1 MRRIASPLSSNIA
14 CIRLNRHKGSIAD
27 ESHGPWTDG
36 RQRRVSGLCCGS
48 ERLRDLLGAA
58 LRREL
63 SRAGLSLRGGVVR
76 HHRDHGMLTS
86 TSVTCG
92 VGTPRLPM
100 LTPAVITRSGVA
112 AGPSNHEQ
120 SSNRDAKEP

>member
-1 MRRIASPLSSNIA
+1 
-14 CIRLNRHKGSIAD
+14 
-27 ESHGPWTDG
+27 
-36 RQRRVSGLCCGS
+36 
-48 ERLRDLLGAA
+48 
-58 LRREL
+58 
-63 SRAGLSLRGGVVR
+63 VR

-112 AGPSNHEQ
+112 AGPSNREQ